1 MSVKN
6 YLGGFIQNL
15 QKDARVE
22 ITKAIL
28 TVERNAKESMRG
40 GGRPHI
46 PSRPGEPPRVD
57 MGRLRSSITHEIVS
71 ELRGIVGRVGTNV
84 KYGRYLELG
93 TSKML
98 PRPWLIPALKKTIGR
113 F

>member
-6 YLGGFIQNL
+6 YSKQVIQNL
-15 QKDARVE
+15 RKDAKIE
-22 ITKAIL
+22 ITRIIL
-28 TVERNAKESMRG
+28 TVEKNAKESMRG
-40 GGRPHI
+40 GGRPHV

-57 MGRLRSSITHEIVS
+57 TGRLRSSITHEVVS
-71 ELRGIVGRVGTNV
+71 KLKGIVGRVGTNV

-98 PRPWLIPALKKTIGR
+98 PRPWLIPALKKSIH
-113 F
+113 

>member
-1 MSVKN
+1 MSKVKN
-6 YLGGFIQNL
+6 YSDQFLKTL
-15 QKDARVE
+15 QKDVRTE
-22 ITKAIL
+22 ITRIVL

-40 GGRPHI
+40 GGKPHV

-57 MGRLRSSITHEIVS
+57 MGRLRSSITHEIV
-71 ELRGIVGRVGTNV
+71 GMVGRVGTNV

-98 PRPWLIPALKKTIGR
+98 PRPWLIPALKKSIH
-113 F
+113 